1 MKQAE
6 AVEIITE
13 NGRAAG
19 IVTKTG
25 GVYRGKAVI
34 IAAGTFL
41 REKFLSGNLL
51 ITPVP
56 TAWLRPSNFPTACGL
71 MGFP

>member
-41 REKFLSGNLL
+41 RGKIFIGESAYYS
-51 ITPVP
+51 VP
-56 TAWLRPSNFPTACGL
+56 TAWLRLSNFPTACGL